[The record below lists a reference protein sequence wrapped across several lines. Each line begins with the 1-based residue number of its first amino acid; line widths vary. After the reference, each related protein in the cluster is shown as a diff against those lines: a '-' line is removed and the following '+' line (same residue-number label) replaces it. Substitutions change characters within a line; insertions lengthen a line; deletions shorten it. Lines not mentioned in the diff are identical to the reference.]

1 LQPRSV
7 FSHLR
12 CRSYEQPQPQAVQAS
27 LLGGLTLA
35 GPALDAG
42 LGSVFNVL
50 HHPSDG
56 RTLLAMYE
64 RRALAR
70 WDFRVGGGRP
80 VFVNRNAHE
89 DCVNVAAFLG
99 GGDCVFA
106 TGCDSG
112 QCRVWDLRRPGRPLA
127 VLSTE
132 AGCIKNLECAP
143 ASQLL
148 MVSGFRSQLIFYD
161 TGTLRLSDSCPA
173 WSTSQLMR
181 ARLHPDSNRL
191 VLAYRSFLVLI
202 DRFDPETLAS
212 DLPDFQPDAWLTDAL
227 DEEASDVH
235 IQTALLALQR
245 RVSDSSEGLS
255 RNLASLVHSGFND
268 RPDTEEVS
276 LSSLCLHPSGC
287 LVASRGFAIDLS
299 QPWRLSQL
307 LAGPAPVSCSTYLHW
322 LQPGAAGST
331 LIGQFE
337 EPIAARQII
346 KEISFSGCRR
356 FLASP
361 FARGVRLFANGRLD
375 WLERTGSEPVRPV
388 ATVLG
393 TGSSVVTTDFSPVH
407 ELQLAVGTTGGAV
420 HLVEPRF

>member
-7 FSHLR
+7 FAHLR

-112 QCRVWDLRRPGRPLA
+112 QCR
-127 VLSTE
+127 
-132 AGCIKNLECAP
+132 
-143 ASQLL
+143 
-148 MVSGFRSQLIFYD
+148 LIFYD

-227 DEEASDVH
+227 DEEASDVD

-346 KEISFSGCRR
+346 KEISFSLCRR